1 MKTHEQRSLERLR
14 HILEAIDLIQSYITD
29 IDQESFLDDRRTNE
43 AVLFR
48 LSVIGEAIIHVER
61 EILDRHPYPWHQVRA
76 MRNVITHQYFGIKM
90 EIIWNTVE
98 NDLPQLKEMVAH
110 IIDREF

>member
-1 MKTHEQRSLERLR
+1 MKTHEQRSLERLG
-14 HILEAIDLIQSYITD
+14 HMLEAIDLIQSYVAN
-29 IDQESFLDDRRTNE
+29 IDRESFHDDRRTNE

-76 MRNVITHQYFGIKM
+76 MRNVIAHQYFGIKM
-90 EIIWNTVE
+90 EMIWNTIQ
-98 NDLPQLKEMVAH
+98 NDLPQLREMVVN
-110 IIDREF
+110 IMDCEF